1 MSPHKKTT
9 ALIEAS
15 HCVLEGYRPMTLR
28 QLYYQLV
35 SLKVI
40 ENVQASYDA
49 LGRALVNAR
58 KEGLIPWDWIEDR
71 LRRPRSVPQWS
82 DLADF
87 AETACRSYRRDV
99 WEEQDIYLEA
109 WLEKDALSGIF
120 EAVLG
125 PYGVTLNVGRG
136 YDGWSS
142 LYAASR
148 RFGDRVGVQ
157 ILYFGDFDPSG
168 EDMVR
173 SLGER
178 LGFFECV
185 PEIEKI
191 AITQDDIVEHNL
203 SPAPTKTTDRR
214 REKFIARHGDRCV
227 ELDALP
233 PEILEGR
240 IRLEVEGRMDLEA
253 LTKVRK
259 IEDKERAWLRRQ
271 LREKKRRPG
280 NVLR

>member
-148 RFGDRVGVQ
+148 RFGDIEGLSGNSGSVSDLPATMK
-157 ILYFGDFDPSG
+157 ILAEGNPSAARIWRTALA
-168 EDMVR
+168 R
-173 SLGER
+173 SADSAQG
-178 LGFFECV
+178 
-185 PEIEKI
+185 P
-191 AITQDDIVEHNL
+191 
-203 SPAPTKTTDRR
+203 SPVLAGTLLVAVWPTMAMR
-214 REKFIARHGDRCV
+214 
-227 ELDALP
+227 
-233 PEILEGR
+233 
-240 IRLEVEGRMDLEA
+240 
-253 LTKVRK
+253 
-259 IEDKERAWLRRQ
+259 
-271 LREKKRRPG
+271 
-280 NVLR
+280 